1 MDRGLGDSP
10 ESVDDVL
17 VTGVRLPGDPLADAG
32 RHTPLGLY
40 HVPGIEGAGLQ
51 VAIPSD
57 PARQVV
63 GADEQVVL
71 MGEGLPGGCPQ
82 VVGVSFG
89 RRVGFGVLLYSL
101 FCCLGHLVFSRWCF
115 VAAGCSGVRGDK
127 WLGAGEVGDVVVVGA
142 SEDAVAAAFANGMKV
157 PEFFVPL
164 RTEQRGVAGASGA
177 SVAVAARGR
186 RGFLCLPV

>member
-1 MDRGLGDSP
+1 MPVGIPPWAFIMSLASKGP
-10 ESVDDVL
+10 VF
-17 VTGVRLPGDPLADAG
+17 RLPFPLIQRARWSGLMNRWSSWVKGCPAG
-32 RHTPLGLY
+32 
-40 HVPGIEGAGLQ
+40 A
-51 VAIPSD
+51 
-57 PARQVV
+57 
-63 GADEQVVL
+63 
-71 MGEGLPGGCPQ
+71 PQ

-89 RRVGFGVLLYSL
+89 RRVGFGVLLYPL

-115 VAAGCSGVRGDK
+115 VAAGCSGARGDK